1 MLWFVCFFNYADR
14 QSITALFPL
23 LQKEFGFDDLQLGW
37 IVPAFAWVYA
47 GFSLPAGLLVDRVS
61 RKHVILAACIVWSA
75 FTLGTAFCAGFAG
88 FIVVRAL
95 TGLGETFYFPAALS
109 LLSDYHSSKSRSRAL
124 SWHQSAVYAG
134 TILGS
139 WFAALLAERAGWR
152 FPFYL
157 FGPIG
162 IILALILLVYLR
174 EPQRGAAD
182 VQDKAAM
189 PLHSPGASSL
199 PVGETLLL
207 IFRTPVVLLL
217 MLAFMAANFVAVIF
231 LTWTPNFLVK
241 KFHFSLSGAG
251 LNGTLYIHLASA
263 VAVPVAGWLA
273 DRLAARFPGGRMAVQ
288 ACGLIVGSIFVFLVG
303 STSSVTTLVLAMT
316 LFGLCKGFYDSGIF
330 ASLYDAVEPRARGT
344 VAGLMNTVGWA
355 AGALGPLFVGLA
367 SKYGKRPTAI
377 ENMSDAIAFCGLI
390 YLAGAALILLAIFLF
405 IKANRAGT
413 HSQSQS

>member
-47 GFSLPAGLLVDRVS
+47 AFSLPAGLLVDRVS
-61 RKHVILAACIVWSA
+61 RKSVILAACIVWSA
-75 FTLGTAFCAGFAG
+75 FTLGTAFCAGFVG
-88 FIVVRAL
+88 FIIVRAL
-95 TGLGETFYFPAALS
+95 TGLGETFYFPASLS

-139 WFAALLAERAGWR
+139 WFAALLAERGGWR
-152 FPFYL
+152 LPFYL

-162 IILALILLVYLR
+162 IILALILLFCLR

-182 VQDKAAM
+182 AQDRVLT
-189 PLHSPGASSL
+189 LHSPGASL
-199 PVGETLLL
+199 PVVETLLL

-273 DRLAARFPGGRMAVQ
+273 DRLAARFRGGRMAVQ
-288 ACGLIVGSIFVFLVG
+288 AGGLIVGSIFVFLVG
-303 STSSVTTLVLAMT
+303 STFSVTTLVLAMT

-367 SKYGKRPTAI
+367 SKYGKKPTAI

-405 IKANRAGT
+405 IKGNAAGT
-413 HSQSQS
+413 RSQSRS